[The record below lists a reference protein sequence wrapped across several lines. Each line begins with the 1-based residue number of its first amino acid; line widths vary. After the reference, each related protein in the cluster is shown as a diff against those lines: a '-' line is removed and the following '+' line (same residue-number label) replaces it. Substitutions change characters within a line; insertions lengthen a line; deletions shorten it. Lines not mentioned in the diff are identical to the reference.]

1 MSVELFSYTYWGG
14 SEVCPALRL
23 DFLRT
28 VPLFPPFCM
37 KRTYFLH
44 KTALQKKMKIQRKR
58 QYKLGL
64 TCVVSCRMTPAEH
77 AELHASGLAAGQSL
91 GQQLRDTYLRRPPAP
106 IVPAI
111 NVETLTALSRMGSSL
126 NQYVKL
132 VNAGTIPHPGF
143 DPALLLLVTKNLKTQ
158 LMGL

>member
-1 MSVELFSYTYWGG
+1 
-14 SEVCPALRL
+14 
-23 DFLRT
+23 
-28 VPLFPPFCM
+28 
-37 KRTYFLH
+37 
-44 KTALQKKMKIQRKR
+44 
-58 QYKLGL
+58 
-64 TCVVSCRMTPAEH
+64 MTPVEH

-132 VNAGTIPHPGF
+132 VNSGTIPHPSF
-143 DPALLLLVTKNLKTQ
+143 DPALLLLVMKNLKSD
-158 LMGL
+158 LVGL